1 MTRTDGFE
9 LLQSM
14 VDSKNLI
21 KHMLA
26 VEACMKFY
34 VQKSENSPAGEPE
47 KWAIAGLLHDA
58 DWEKHP
64 DEHPQVIL
72 QILRDRQVDPTIIEA
87 INGHG
92 GKNPIPR
99 TSNMAK
105 TLFAC
110 DEATGMVTATALMRP
125 NKLADL
131 DVSSV
136 IKKMK
141 DKSFA
146 KGVRREDLVQGAT
159 ELRIPLEEHLK
170 NVIDAMKSIRE
181 DLGL

>member
-1 MTRTDGFE
+1 MTRDEAFK
-9 LLQSM
+9 LLKTM
-14 VDSKNLI
+14 IENKNLI
-21 KHMLA
+21 KHTLA
-26 VEACMKFY
+26 VEACMRLYVRKFN
-34 VQKSENSPAGEPE
+34 EDEE

-58 DWEKHP
+58 DWEKYP

-72 QILRDRQVDPTIIEA
+72 QMLRNQHLDRDIIEA

-99 TSNMAK
+99 TTNLAK
-105 TLFAC
+105 SLFAC

-125 NKLADL
+125 SKLADL
-131 DVSSV
+131 GVDSV

-146 KGVRREDLVQGAT
+146 KGVRREDLIQGAE
-159 ELRIPLEEHLK
+159 ELGIPLEEHLR
-170 NVIDAMKSIRE
+170 NIIEAMRTVRE
-181 DLGL
+181 ELEL

>member
-1 MTRTDGFE
+1 MTRDE
-9 LLQSM
+9 ALQILNDL
-14 VDSKNLI
+14 VDNQNLI

-26 VEACMKFY
+26 VEACMRFYAQKFN
-34 VQKSENSPAGEPE
+34 EDPE

-58 DWEKHP
+58 DWEKYP
-64 DEHPQVIL
+64 DEHPQVLL
-72 QILRDRQVDPTIIEA
+72 QMLRDRTVDPTIIEA

-99 TSNMAK
+99 LSNMAK
-105 TLFAC
+105 ALFAC
-110 DEATGMVTATALMRP
+110 DEASGMVTATALMRP

-136 IKKMK
+136 LEKMK

-146 KGVRREDLVQGAT
+146 KGVRREDLIQGAE
-159 ELRIPLEEHLK
+159 ELGIPLEEHLS
-170 NVIDAMKSIRE
+170 NVIEAMRGIRGE
-181 DLGL
+181 LGL

>member
-1 MTRTDGFE
+1 MTRNQALE

-14 VDSKNLI
+14 VDNKNLI

-26 VEACMKFY
+26 VEACMRMYSKKMSGNEE
-34 VQKSENSPAGEPE
+34 Q
-47 KWAIAGLLHDA
+47 WAIAGLLHDA

-64 DEHPQVIL
+64 TEHPQIIL
-72 QILRDRQVDPTIIEA
+72 QMLRGKGVDQEIIEA

-92 GKNPIPR
+92 GKDSIPR
-99 TSNMAK
+99 TSNMSKA
-105 TLFAC
+105 LFAC
-110 DEATGMVTATALMRP
+110 DETTGMVTATALMRP

-136 IKKMK
+136 LKKMK

-146 KGVRREDLVQGAT
+146 KGVRREDLVQGAE
-159 ELRIPLEEHLK
+159 ELGLPLEEHLG
-170 NVIDAMKSIRE
+170 NVIEAMRGIRE
-181 DLGL
+181 TLGL